1 MVNSIIIAKYH
12 CDVKIAKYLQVGVKT
27 DECYSGL
34 KASYLYFLNEFK
46 YAQT

>member
-1 MVNSIIIAKYH
+1 M
-12 CDVKIAKYLQVGVKT
+12 KT